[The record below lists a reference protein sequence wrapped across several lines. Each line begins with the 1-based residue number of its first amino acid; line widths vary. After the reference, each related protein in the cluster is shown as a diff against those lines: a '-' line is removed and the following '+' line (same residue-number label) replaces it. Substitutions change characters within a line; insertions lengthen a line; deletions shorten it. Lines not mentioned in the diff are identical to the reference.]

1 MGTYADTLQL
11 TEGYVQVEVG
21 RRGHAHE
28 ESVEF
33 RFDIVAQR
41 STLTIVK
48 VVAKDK
54 NLDEELLAN
63 LSRDDFDHAARTLLS
78 IFLKPET
85 PYGVTCT
92 THYFGNISWKLGDD
106 EGSRSV
112 QSEEQEDI
120 DLDWLLEVA
129 GKSENAAS
137 MEKKIEKIKREGY
150 TNWAHRLFRVSETL
164 LRRMYGRRQELWN
177 AVFGKPKKLT
187 VLEREDDF

>member
-41 STLTIVK
+41 STLTIIK
-48 VVAKDK
+48 VAAKDN

-85 PYGVTCT
+85 PYDVTCT
-92 THYFGNISWKLGDD
+92 THYFGYISWKLGDD

-120 DLDWLLEVA
+120 DFDWLLEVA
-129 GKSENAAS
+129 GKGENAAS
-137 MEKKIEKIKREGY
+137 MENKIKKIKREGY

-164 LRRMYGRRQELWN
+164 LRRMYGRRQDLWN